1 MKAAAGKFRRKL
13 RIDDLFLYLEWGE
26 PDPADAAIHYGQ
38 AWGAAEAIA
47 AFLEANFT
55 VKHREISLDLNYQ
68 LDKPRLTLRAALSLT
83 VAQLLA
89 IALPLGWAAVKPFG
103 SEGNKRIPRRCA
115 PSREGKGSPTM
126 ERNHPVS
133 ELMAETIQQIRNAV
147 DANTVVGEPIVAG
160 EVTLIPVSRIS
171 LGFGTGGSE
180 MGGKAPKALG
190 ENPFGGGG
198 GAGLKVIPVCF
209 LVVSGGMVKVLPVDA
224 APETSLDRVVDLIPD
239 LVNKLTSY
247 LEERKA
253 KKEAEGTPGV

>member
-1 MKAAAGKFRRKL
+1 
-13 RIDDLFLYLEWGE
+13 
-26 PDPADAAIHYGQ
+26 
-38 AWGAAEAIA
+38 
-47 AFLEANFT
+47 
-55 VKHREISLDLNYQ
+55 
-68 LDKPRLTLRAALSLT
+68 
-83 VAQLLA
+83 
-89 IALPLGWAAVKPFG
+89 
-103 SEGNKRIPRRCA
+103 
-115 PSREGKGSPTM
+115 M

-239 LVNKLTSY
+239 PVNKRTSY

>member
-1 MKAAAGKFRRKL
+1 
-13 RIDDLFLYLEWGE
+13 
-26 PDPADAAIHYGQ
+26 
-38 AWGAAEAIA
+38 
-47 AFLEANFT
+47 
-55 VKHREISLDLNYQ
+55 
-68 LDKPRLTLRAALSLT
+68 
-83 VAQLLA
+83 
-89 IALPLGWAAVKPFG
+89 
-103 SEGNKRIPRRCA
+103 
-115 PSREGKGSPTM
+115 M

-160 EVTLIPVSRIS
+160 EITLIPVSKIS